1 MLGFIL
7 LKIKNKY
14 KLYSCLFLGLIFM
27 LAVFSLISFYGN
39 GAMEKLIN
47 DGFYESYE
55 KNESFPFV
63 LSRNDIVKADKLS
76 NIKETVKSYENSWNK
91 YLGCPSLASEY
102 IYTLKGCP
110 IELSYKDKGGY
121 LDISYI
127 EGGELE
133 TVYGAGFET
142 FDENADKEIYP
153 CVIDQGLMD
162 FYNLVVGEEIVFTNI
177 KDDKGNALVFR
188 IEGIVREKSFEDY
201 VWYKSLSEISLTVYT
216 DEANFDAV
224 ARRFNFNSVT
234 CENYELV
241 DYRYVNPKNAD
252 EILDYL
258 NQFHERDEK
267 LWENASEVLKQYII
281 SRKNIKTI
289 LYVIAVPLLFL
300 LIIFIS
306 MISSRIID
314 SEKTELASL
323 HSRGL
328 SSFEILKIY
337 IIQTVILE
345 AIAYVFGI
353 LLGYGL
359 YGFAKRVDGFLSVS
373 KDIRTV
379 DYFNAEVFLYAGVG
393 VLLSAILQ
401 LIPVVMSYKDT
412 VISLK
417 SKKIARFK
425 GSFWERY
432 FLDIPLM
439 IFAIYM
445 VYNFNKQLDTLR
457 HDTLVGKGLD
467 PMIFLSATVFMM
479 ALGLIFIRLINY
491 LLRGIYK
498 VLNKRLKPAGF
509 AALLYVIRNKKKSNI
524 ISIFMVVTIAS
535 SIFNANIARTVNENI
550 RERINYNVGTDLVY
564 KEKWNIKLSG
574 MVPPLSWR
582 YEEPDYEVFGNL
594 NKNGYADSVTRV
606 IKDEKAG
613 AVIGAKKL
621 EGVCMLGINTKE
633 FGETA
638 QLKSG
643 LNDVHWYNYL
653 NNLAVKT
660 NGVIISKNLAEY
672 YEVGEGDTI
681 GCFRYP
687 PPEAKDKESYA
698 TAHYEIVG
706 IVDAFPGFVQYET
719 YVDEEGN
726 IKEKENYLM
735 VINYANAIST
745 YGITPYEVWISC
757 EDADSAKNYIKSRFS
772 EDERRAEYY
781 VSREEEISDMNS
793 RAVIQITNGLFTIN
807 FILSILF
814 SVLGFL
820 LYQITELRDRQGIFG
835 VYRAMGISMHE
846 INRMLLIEVSGVLF
860 SGIAAGALS
869 GILTTKLFIKIFA
882 AVYLPQKHNIP
893 VGIFIDVWDYIRLGI
908 VLVLT
913 FAVCFMIIRSIVKR
927 LKITEVIKL
936 GED

>member
-47 DGFYESYE
+47 DGFYDSYE
-55 KNESFPFV
+55 KNESYPFV
-63 LSRNDIVKADKLS
+63 LSRNDIVKVDKLS
-76 NIKETVKSYENSWNK
+76 KIKETVKSYEKSWDE
-91 YLGCPSLASEY
+91 YLGCPGLASEY

-121 LDISYI
+121 LDIGYI
-127 EGGELE
+127 EGGEFE
-133 TVYGAGFET
+133 TVYGQGFET
-142 FDENADKEIYP
+142 FDDNTDKDVYP
-153 CVIDQGLMD
+153 CVIDRGLMD

-177 KDDKGNALVFR
+177 KDDKGTKLVFR

-201 VWYKSLSEISLTVYT
+201 TWYKSLSEIPLTVYT
-216 DEANFDAV
+216 NEATFDAV
-224 ARRFNFNSVT
+224 AERFNFNSVT

-258 NQFHERDEK
+258 NQFHGKDEK
-267 LWENASEVLKQYII
+267 LRENASEVLKQYVI

-314 SEKTELASL
+314 SEKTEIASL

-337 IIQTVILE
+337 MIQTVILE
-345 AIAYVFGI
+345 AIAYFFGI

-359 YGFAKRVDGFLSVS
+359 YGFAKRVDGFLSIS

-379 DYFNAEVFLYAGVG
+379 DYFNKEVFLYAGAGALV
-393 VLLSAILQ
+393 SAVLQ

-445 VYNFNKQLDTLR
+445 VYNYNKQLDTLR

-467 PMIFLSATVFMM
+467 PMIFLSATIFMM

-491 LLRGIYK
+491 LLRLLYRVSK
-498 VLNKRLKPAGF
+498 NRLKPAGF

-524 ISIFMVVTIAS
+524 ISVFMVVTIAS

-550 RERINYNVGTDLVY
+550 RERINYNVGADLVY

-606 IKDEKAG
+606 IKDNKAG

-638 QLKSG
+638 RLKSG
-643 LNDVHWYNYL
+643 LNDTHWYNYL
-653 NNLAVKT
+653 NKLAVKT
-660 NGVIISKNLAEY
+660 NGVIISRNLAEY
-672 YEVGEGDTI
+672 YEVSEGDTI
-681 GCFRYP
+681 GCFRYS
-687 PPEAKDKESYA
+687 PPEAKDKDIHA

-706 IVDAFPGFVQYET
+706 IVDAFPGFVQFET
-719 YVDEEGN
+719 FVDEEGK

-745 YGITPYEVWISC
+745 YGITPYEVWIRG
-757 EDADSAKNYIKSRFS
+757 EDTESAKNYINSRFS
-772 EDERRAEYY
+772 EEGRKTEYY
-781 VSREEEISDMNS
+781 VSRDEEISDMNS

-814 SVLGFL
+814 SVIGFL

-860 SGIAAGALS
+860 SGIAAGAFS
-869 GILTTKLFIKIFA
+869 GILTTGLFINIFA
-882 AVYLPQKHNIP
+882 SVYLPQKHNIP

-908 VLVLT
+908 VLILT
-913 FAVCFMIIRSIVKR
+913 FALCFVIIRSIVKR